1 MNLQLLKIKDHVH
14 LGPFRLE
21 CGEVL
26 PEVTIAYEKAGNIDT
41 DQVILVCHALTG
53 DTHAVGDETDPGWW
67 DGLIGVGKYIDL
79 QKYAIITMNVLGGC
93 GGSTGPASI
102 DPRTHREYGSRFP
115 KVTIRDMVRAQ
126 YEALE
131 KLGIDH
137 VKAVIG
143 GSMGGMMTME
153 WAVMYPEYMEK
164 CIPIATGATL
174 STMSMAYNEIGRR
187 AIMEDPEFK
196 EGDYYPGKGPVQ
208 GLSIAR
214 MLGMVTYRTNP
225 LFEQRFAGQN
235 VPNKQALVE
244 SYLHYQGKKLV
255 NRFDANTYLRFLDA
269 MDHHDVGRGRG
280 GLEEAVKN
288 ISAQVLTIGI
298 KEDIYFPVRQQREF
312 HHICQ
317 LAGINSTYHEF
328 SSDYGHDAF
337 LVEYQLFGQQIQQFL
352 AEEWSY

>member
-1 MNLQLLKIKDHVH
+1 MNLQLIKIKDHVH
-14 LGPFRLE
+14 LGPFQLE

-26 PEVTIAYEKAGNIDT
+26 PEVTIAYEKVGNIET

-53 DTHAVGDETDPGWW
+53 DTHAVGDEANPGWW

-79 QKYAIITMNVLGGC
+79 QKYTVITMNVIGGC
-93 GGSTGPASI
+93 AGSTGPASI
-102 DPRTHREYGSRFP
+102 DPCTRKEYGSRFP
-115 KVTIRDMVRAQ
+115 MVTIRDMVRVQ
-126 YEALE
+126 HEALR
-131 KLGIDH
+131 KLGIDRL
-137 VKAVIG
+137 KAVIG
-143 GSMGGMMTME
+143 GSMGGMMVLE
-153 WAVMYPEYMEK
+153 WAVMYPGYMEK

-174 STMSMAYNEIGRR
+174 STMSMAYNEIGRQ
-187 AIMEDPEFK
+187 AILEDPEFRG
-196 EGDYYPGKGPVQ
+196 GDYYPGKGPVK

-214 MLGMVTYRTNP
+214 MIGMVTYRTNP
-225 LFEQRFAGQN
+225 LFEQRFAQQN
-235 VPNKQALVE
+235 TQNTQALVE

-269 MDHHDVGRGRG
+269 MDHHDLGRGRG

-312 HHICQ
+312 HQICQ
-317 LAGINSTYHEF
+317 RAGIRSSYHEF

-337 LVEYQLFGQQIQQFL
+337 LVEYQLFGKQIQQFL
-352 AEEWSY
+352 DEEWNY